1 MANPKM
7 LEGKVVV
14 VTGAGRG
21 IGAAI
26 ARLAAQH
33 GAKIVVNDIGVAL
46 DGAGGDQTPAQE
58 VVNEIKKAGGEAA
71 PNYDS
76 VAEFASAAKIIQCA
90 LDNFGRID
98 AVVNNAGILRDV
110 IFHKMSE
117 SDWDSVVNVMLKGA
131 FNCSRHAADHFRKQ
145 ESGAFVH
152 MTSTSGLIGGMGQ
165 ANYGAA
171 KLGMVALSKA
181 IAVDMSRFNVRSN
194 CIAPVAWTRMTASI
208 PAKDPATAARIE
220 QRKQVTP
227 EHNAPLA
234 VFLASEAAKGVN
246 AQVFATR
253 KNEIFLMSQSRPI
266 RAAHTSD
273 GWTPETV
280 TQRVFPA
287 FKPSMYALDRTA
299 DVFTWD
305 PV

>member
-33 GAKIVVNDIGVAL
+33 G
-46 DGAGGDQTPAQE
+46 AQE

-253 KNEIFLMSQSRPI
+253 KNEIFLMSQSRPLRGVH
-266 RAAHTSD
+266 RAD
-273 GWTPETV
+273 GWTPERCAEHLYPALKSWFYPPTER
-280 TQRVFPA
+280 TGDVFP
-287 FKPSMYALDRTA
+287 
-299 DVFTWD
+299 WD
-305 PV
+305 SI